1 VLCKP
6 LQHPKTTL
14 CLTGLQAA
22 DKEDAFFKREAAGGK
37 LPKFASTL
45 KYSNISAGSRL
56 WGMVLE
62 VGSRGLT
69 ISLPQGLRGIVP
81 PDQVGTWS

>member
-1 VLCKP
+1 MHEVSL
-6 LQHPKTTL
+6 
-14 CLTGLQAA
+14 LQAS

-37 LPKFASTL
+37 LPKFASSL
-45 KYSNISAGSRL
+45 KYSNISTGSRL

-69 ISLPQGLRGIVP
+69 ISLPQGLRGFVP
-81 PDQVGTWS
+81 PDQVRS